1 MGGMV
6 TEQVDVSEKFSL
18 APFFPGGFGE
28 EKLRLPFQLADI
40 SVESVEGLLRSENF
54 SLWSQS
60 NYISKRTLESFERA
74 KVALVHRFMS
84 GYGMGK
90 DDEDSKELLGKAFAC
105 LRVVKPTRNP
115 FSVVQCR
122 KQDGRFDVLGFT
134 SPANALPINLP
145 RSEILN
151 DITDSDLEQLRKMWP
166 RYRSIRDSGPEHL
179 RRATRYYETGYSEL
193 RAGDLQFTTWVM
205 GIEALYAEDEE
216 PCSAGA
222 LKERILGDISPDTDI
237 YEGRYRPSQI
247 QSPVRLGQVLDKLV
261 ELRDR
266 LVHGAWAPK
275 SWFEKTV
282 RIDITGTPVSLPDA
296 LREAASFILR
306 TGLQKKLLVGL

>member
-1 MGGMV
+1 MV
-6 TEQVDVSEKFSL
+6 TEQVDISRKCSI

-28 EKLRLPFQLADI
+28 EKLRLPFQMADF
-40 SVESVEGLLRSENF
+40 SVESVEGFLKSENF

-74 KVALVHRFMS
+74 KVALVHPFTS

-90 DDEDSKELLGKAFAC
+90 DDEDSKELLGRAFAC
-105 LRVVKPTRNP
+105 LRVVKPTRTP
-115 FSVVQCR
+115 FSVAQCR
-122 KQDGRFDVLGFT
+122 IKQDGGLDVLGFT

-151 DITDSDLEQLRKMWP
+151 DITDSDLEQLRRMWP
-166 RYRSIRDSGPEHL
+166 HYRSIRESGPEHL

-216 PCSAGA
+216 PCSDGM
-222 LKERILGDISPDTDI
+222 LRERIVQDIGPSTDI
-237 YEGRYRPSQI
+237 YEGRYVHPAAPGPERLSQA
-247 QSPVRLGQVLDKLV
+247 LDDLF

-282 RIDITGTPVSLPDA
+282 RLDITGTPVSLPDA

-306 TGLQKKLLVGL
+306 TGLQKKLLAGL